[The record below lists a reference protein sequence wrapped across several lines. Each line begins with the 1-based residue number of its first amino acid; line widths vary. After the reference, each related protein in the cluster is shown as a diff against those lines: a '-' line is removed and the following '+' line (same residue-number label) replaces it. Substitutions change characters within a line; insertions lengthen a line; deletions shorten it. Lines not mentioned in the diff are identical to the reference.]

1 MASVSQTAE
10 NWCVKIRDSLPSLNP
25 ALAVL
30 LLVVNIFL
38 PGVGTMILGCLGGG
52 CAWQHII
59 VGVLQLITA
68 GIIIG
73 WIWSIWWG
81 ILLVQKSTSNQAV
94 A

>member
-1 MASVSQTAE
+1 MASASHTAE
-10 NWCVKIRDSLPSLNP
+10 SWWNRIRDSLPSLNP

-38 PGVGTMILGCLGGG
+38 PGVGTMILGCINGD
-52 CAWQHII
+52 CNWQHLI
-59 VGVLQLITA
+59 VGLLQLITA

-81 ILLVQKSTSNQAV
+81 ILLVQRSTKNQA